1 MDRTITYLKEG
12 HFADAIVITGDL
24 LKQPIAEDSQKLL
37 TVVKCYLKDIQKLGV
52 LPDNGSPEQIIQ
64 SL

>member
-1 MDRTITYLKEG
+1 MDRAITSLKES
-12 HFADAIVITGDL
+12 HFADAIVVTGDL

-37 TVVKCYLKDIQKLGV
+37 TVVERYLKDFQKLGI

>member
-1 MDRTITYLKEG
+1 MDRATTSLKEG
-12 HFADAIVITGDL
+12 HFADAIVVTGDL

-37 TVVKCYLKDIQKLGV
+37 TVVERSLKDVQKLGI
-52 LPDNGSPEQIIQ
+52 LPENGSPEQIIQ